1 MNSFF
6 ILAVDFFFT
15 NDIINFKLIT
25 YAFMAPM
32 ACHMRG
38 ASCCTQRPRGPAL
51 AAGIFSHANVSES
64 CPGLG
69 QDSDSS
75 TFARIFENTKLNAL
89 VWF

>member
-6 ILAVDFFFT
+6 ILAVDFFT
-15 NDIINFKLIT
+15 NDMINFKLIT
-25 YAFMAPM
+25 YAFIAPM
-32 ACHMRG
+32 ACHMRS
-38 ASCCTQRPRGPAL
+38 ASCWAKRPCGPAL
-51 AAGIFSHANVSES
+51 AAGIFSHANVSER

-69 QDSDSS
+69 QDSDGS

>member
-6 ILAVDFFFT
+6 ILAVDFVFT

-25 YAFMAPM
+25 HAFMAPM

-38 ASCCTQRPRGPAL
+38 ASCCIQRPRGPAL
-51 AAGIFSHANVSES
+51 AAGIFSRAHVSER

-69 QDSDSS
+69 QDSDAS
-75 TFARIFENTKLNAL
+75 TFARIFDNAKLNAL